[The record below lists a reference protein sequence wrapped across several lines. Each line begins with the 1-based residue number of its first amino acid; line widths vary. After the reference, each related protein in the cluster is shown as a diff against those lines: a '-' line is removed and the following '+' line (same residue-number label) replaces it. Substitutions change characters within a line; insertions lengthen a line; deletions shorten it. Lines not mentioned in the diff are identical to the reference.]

1 MWEDVETFLGGGT
14 IQVLHVTAQM
24 TMKQIEEMVEEK
36 KEKMSVAIK
45 KRIRKTRA
53 DTDDGDSKV

>member
-36 KEKMSVAIK
+36 KEKYLWP
-45 KRIRKTRA
+45 
-53 DTDDGDSKV
+53 